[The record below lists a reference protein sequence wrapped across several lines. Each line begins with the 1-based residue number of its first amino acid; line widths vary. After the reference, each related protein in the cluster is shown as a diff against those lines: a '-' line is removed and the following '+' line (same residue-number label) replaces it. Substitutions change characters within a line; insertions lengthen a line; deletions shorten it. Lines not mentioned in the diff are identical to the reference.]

1 MKMQTLVAE
10 CFEHTML
17 KQQAPIKIDPTN
29 EEMTI
34 SQVIKFFGKY
44 ELHFTKTTIQNYIRI
59 GLLPGP
65 VQKRYYTENHL
76 MILFLIYHLKEG
88 FALEEIKKV
97 FAPILKDESTFE
109 DDLITPKQLYT
120 IYSELWTQ
128 ITQSFFKE
136 TQYSPQDVL
145 QSLAKQCFAEKGQRA
160 TIERF
165 LLVLYT
171 MIQTI
176 VAKKISL
183 ALSDNLFD

>member
-1 MKMQTLVAE
+1 MQTLVAE

-44 ELHFTKTTIQNYIRI
+44 DLQFTKTTIQNYIRI

-88 FALEEIKKV
+88 FSLEEIKKV

-120 IYSELWTQ
+120 IYSVLWEQ
-128 ITQSFFKE
+128 ITRDFFKKAKD
-136 TQYSPQDVL
+136 SPKDAL
-145 QSLAKQCFAEKGQRA
+145 ERLAAHCFKDKGHGA
-160 TIERF
+160 LIERF